1 MEKNEENVETV
12 NKGKK
17 ESDGSLLKK
26 VFNKQSY
33 NDDKVYKFNISIFI
47 GATILLCFGLV
58 MFFCF

>member
-1 MEKNEENVETV
+1 MEKNEENVENE
-12 NKGKK
+12 NKEKK
-17 ESDGSLLKK
+17 DSGGSLLKK

-33 NDDKVYKFNISIFI
+33 NDDKVYKFNISILI